1 MTASVAGNM
10 AVTKVRSLFQNDED
24 AEAARQESHRES
36 GNLIAQT
43 LGELKGAVMK
53 VGQMAS
59 IAHDVLPKELSE
71 ALGKLQREAPPMDYA
86 VIAEQVERELGSP
99 PERLFT
105 RFDREPFAAASIG
118 QVHRATTDDGREVVV
133 KVQYPGVED
142 AVDSD
147 LTQLKIALRA
157 SGIVNIGR
165 EALNAS
171 FKEVRARLHEELDY
185 TNEAQNVRL
194 FRRFHLGRHKFMVL
208 PEVVGERSSQRVLT
222 LTYEPGDQLTELAGK
237 QYTQAER
244 DALGRNLFAMLCSQV
259 FELGIIH
266 ADPNPGNFA
275 FRRDGTIVLYDF
287 GCAKR
292 LELDIIIAYKDLIEQ
307 GIAEN
312 WDAVDDALLR
322 LGVRRVGGPRPDDD
336 FYKRWR
342 DTFADPFLDVAI
354 FDYGRSTLHDEV
366 VKLIPASLKRMASFQ
381 PATELIFLDRTVVGH
396 YGNMRIL
403 ESRVPSYTLLARYL
417 DGFAG
422 SFAARGA
429 DGEGVEGVEGV
440 EGAESGS
447 KASTEVLG

>member
-71 ALGKLQREAPPMDYA
+71 ALGKLQREAPPMEYS
-86 VIAEQVERELGSP
+86 VIAEQVERELGAP

-147 LTQLKIALRA
+147 LTQLKLALRA

-185 TNEAQNVRL
+185 TNEAANVRL
-194 FRRFHLGRHKFMVL
+194 FRRFHLGDPRRHTFMVL

-222 LTYEPGDQLTELAGK
+222 LTYEPGDQLTELAGLH
-237 QYTQAER
+237 YTQAER

-322 LGVRRVGGPRPDDD
+322 LGVRRVSGPRPDDD

-366 VKLIPASLKRMASFQ
+366 VKLIPASLKRMSSFQ

-417 DGFAG
+417 DGFAN
-422 SFAARGA
+422 SFAARPAA
-429 DGEGVEGVEGV
+429 DGEPL
-440 EGAESGS
+440 S
-447 KASTEVLG
+447 KGTSEVLV